1 MNEGRRLAAGVAA
14 VLGNAMKSDHVVPDR
29 DHQAESAGG
38 DHLEIRVGLR
48 IRHARLNRGLRL
60 REMAEQVGCSE
71 SLLSKIENDKL
82 LPSLNVL
89 HRISERLGLTVG
101 QLLSKANEP
110 QRIVSRAGERPMVN
124 IDPLRRGYG
133 LVMER
138 LIPYH
143 PSHLLQASIHVVEPD
158 GGSLGRRKLARY
170 REHSTG
176 HRPGSYQAA
185 TIPTGLHGRGSRQI
199 PQERRWLGR
208 SQDQGRHSPRP
219 PEALGCSPALPF

>member
-1 MNEGRRLAAGVAA
+1 
-14 VLGNAMKSDHVVPDR
+14 MKSDHVVPDR

-38 DHLEIRVGLR
+38 DPLEIRVGLR

-60 REMAEQVGCSE
+60 RELAEQVGCSE

-110 QRIVSRAGERPMVN
+110 QSIVSRAGERPTVN

-158 GGSLGRRKLARY
+158 GGSLGLITHEGEEVGYVIEGRLELTVGDQTWLLERDDSFCFRSEQPHGY
-170 REHSTG
+170 RN
-176 HRPGSYQAA
+176 PG
-185 TIPTGLHGRGSRQI
+185 PTRTRVI
-199 PQERRWLGR
+199 FINT
-208 SQDQGRHSPRP
+208 P
-219 PEALGCSPALPF
+219 PSF